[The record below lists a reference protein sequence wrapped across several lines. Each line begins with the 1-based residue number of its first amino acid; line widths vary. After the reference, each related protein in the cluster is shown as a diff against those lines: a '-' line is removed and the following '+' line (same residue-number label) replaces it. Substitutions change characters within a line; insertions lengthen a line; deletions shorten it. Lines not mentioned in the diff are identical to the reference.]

1 MNGAAN
7 LGIAAL
13 LTLAALGLV
22 ALFIFALGL
31 SSFVVT
37 SRVFSLIGRKHRH
50 DRWHELQK
58 PPPPSHRAPSFAQTG
73 DEPGPRRPAH

>member
-1 MNGAAN
+1 MNGVAN

-22 ALFIFALGL
+22 MLLIFALGL

-37 SRVFSLIGRKHRH
+37 SRVFSLVGKKHRH
-50 DRWHELQK
+50 DRWHELPK
-58 PPPPSHRAPSFAQTG
+58 PTKRTHG
-73 DEPGPRRPAH
+73 N